1 MLFCSADKMTKSI
14 FREKGGYMK
23 ACISFLEAEGTSYQI
38 GLTIG
43 TEAAAQVHNCIRSYR
58 DQFAAVAE
66 LAWDEAKRLA
76 LQYRAVIARY
86 NPDYI
91 DEMQGIADGA
101 GVTFDDIL
109 LLNCRSEVVL
119 RGFSDAVP
127 DGCTAMAA
135 TPSKTDG
142 RSTLIGQNWDWK
154 MSQRE
159 SMILVKIRQTAS
171 GRPDLLLLTEAG
183 IIGKYGMNSAGM
195 GFCFNAL
202 ATDDFP
208 EGALPLHIACR
219 GAMDSRNLTEAI
231 SKVGGQQLGCA
242 VNFLFAS
249 RDGIAVDVEV
259 SNDDFDVLYPQDG
272 ILVHANHFRSL
283 RLPRYPFRDT
293 AKKKWPDTFIRCG
306 RAEELIRSV
315 KGGVTVRDFMRIFAD
330 HGDYPAS
337 ICHHE
342 DPATPAYA
350 RVGTVMSFVMDLE
363 RMEMHLCMGA
373 PCEQPFERYPF

>member
-1 MLFCSADKMTKSI
+1 
-14 FREKGGYMK
+14 MK
-23 ACISFLEAEGTSYQI
+23 DCIPFLEAEGTSYQI

-43 TEAAAQVHNCIRSYR
+43 TEAAAQVHNCIQSYR
-58 DQFAAVAE
+58 DQFAAVAG
-66 LAWDEAKRLA
+66 LTWDEAKRMA
-76 LQYRAVIARY
+76 QQYRAVIAQY
-86 NPDYI
+86 NPDYL

-119 RGFSDAVP
+119 RGFADAVP

-135 TPSKTDG
+135 TPCQTDG
-142 RSTLIGQNWDWK
+142 HRTLIGENWDWK
-154 MSQRE
+154 LSQRE
-159 SMILVKIRQTAS
+159 SMILVKIKQTAS

-183 IIGKYGMNSAGM
+183 IIGKYGMNSAGL

-219 GAMDSRNLTEAI
+219 GAMESRNLSEAI
-231 SKVGGQQLGCA
+231 GKVTGRQLGCA

-259 SNDDFDVLYPQDG
+259 SNDAFDVLYPQEG
-272 ILVHANHFRSL
+272 ILAHTNHFRSL

-306 RAEELIRSV
+306 RAEELIRAV
-315 KGGVTVRDFMRIFAD
+315 KGGVTVQDFMRVFAD
-330 HGDYPAS
+330 HADYPAS

-342 DPATPAYA
+342 DPTAPAYA
-350 RVGTVMSFVMDLE
+350 RVGTVMSFVMDLD
-363 RMEMHLCMGA
+363 RMELHLCMGS
-373 PCEQPFERYPF
+373 PCEQPFERYSF

>member
-1 MLFCSADKMTKSI
+1 MNT
-14 FREKGGYMK
+14 
-23 ACISFLEAEGTSYQI
+23 CISYFEAEGSSYQI

-43 TEAAAQVHNCIRSYR
+43 REAAAQVRNCIQSYR
-58 DQFAAVAE
+58 DQFAAVAG
-66 LAWDEAKRLA
+66 LAWDEAKGLA
-76 LQYRAVIARY
+76 RQYRPVIAKY

-101 GVTFDDIL
+101 GVSFDDIL

-119 RGFSDAVP
+119 RGFADTKP

-142 RSTLIGQNWDWK
+142 HSTLIGQNWDWK
-154 MSQRE
+154 MSQLK
-159 SMILVKIRQTAS
+159 SMILVKIRQTVS

-183 IIGKYGMNSAGM
+183 IIGKYGMNSAGL

-231 SKVGGQQLGCA
+231 GRVGGQQLGCA

-272 ILVHANHFRSL
+272 ILVHTNHFRSL

-306 RAEELIRSV
+306 RAEELIRAVGS
-315 KGGVTVRDFMRIFAD
+315 GVAAEDFMRVFAD
-330 HGDYPAS
+330 HADYPTS

-342 DPATPAYA
+342 DPDAPAHA

-363 RMEMHLCMGA
+363 KREMHLCMGA
-373 PCEQPFERYPF
+373 PCENSFVPYAF

>member
-1 MLFCSADKMTKSI
+1 MLFCSADKMAKSI

-23 ACISFLEAEGTSYQI
+23 ACIPFLEAEGTSYQI

-58 DQFAAVAE
+58 DQFAAVAG

-76 LQYRAVIARY
+76 QQYRAVIARY

-91 DEMQGIADGA
+91 EEIQGIADGA

-119 RGFSDAVP
+119 RGFADAVP
-127 DGCTAMAA
+127 DGCTAVAA

-142 RSTLIGQNWDWK
+142 HSTLIGQNWDWK

-183 IIGKYGMNSAGM
+183 IIGKYGMNSAGL

-315 KGGVTVRDFMRIFAD
+315 KGGVTVRDFMRVFAD
-330 HGDYPAS
+330 HADYPAS

-342 DPATPAYA
+342 DPAAPAYA